1 MVKQKR
7 PIKYFVIFSF
17 LLISLLPIYNFA
29 QYAKKYDFSKLFNLD
44 DVEKYV
50 NYAVYK
56 VFNRSLVEDKV
67 ITGKDG
73 FLFLGNTHN
82 DVLHKTNGTFRPSNK
97 EINIWVDKLKNIQ
110 QWYENKGIKFLVVI
124 APNKHTIYREK
135 LPNWMKYDGKTIT
148 DDIVEYA
155 GNKNVN
161 LLDLRNLFLEEKKKG
176 LVYLKTDTHWNLKGA
191 SLAYDEIIRYLN
203 INLSL
208 GIELPK
214 YSLKEKKRGGGDL
227 ANFLK
232 INPILGSEY
241 EKDYE
246 YILSVDYNVCKG
258 NIDKGNGQLT
268 KCEQMKNPIVSINQ
282 QPQYVINH
290 TIKNNK
296 LLFIC
301 DSFASAP
308 SQLYNATFNTVWKW
322 HFSHI
327 NGRKLAKFVD
337 ENKPDVVIY
346 QLVERSLYNDIIVA
360 PLPKN

>member
-7 PIKYFVIFSF
+7 LIKYFVIFSF

-97 EINIWVDKLKNIQ
+97 EIDVWVDKLKNIQ
-110 QWYENKGIKFLVVI
+110 QWYEKKGIKFLVVI
-124 APNKHTIYREK
+124 APNKHTVYK
-135 LPNWMKYDGKTIT
+135 DALPNWMQYDGKTIT
-148 DDIVEYA
+148 DDIVEHA
-155 GNKNVN
+155 KNKNIN
-161 LLDLRNLFLEEKKKG
+161 LLDLRDLFFKEKKEG
-176 LVYLKTDTHWNLKGA
+176 LFYFKTDTHWNSKGA
-191 SLAYDEIIRYLN
+191 SLAYDETIRYLN
-203 INLSL
+203 VNLGL
-208 GIELPK
+208 NIEPPK

-232 INPILGSEY
+232 INSILGPGY

-246 YILSVDYNVCKG
+246 YVLNVDHNVCKG
-258 NIDKGNGQLT
+258 SIDKGNGQLK
-268 KCEQMKNPIVSINQ
+268 KCQTNYAILSINQ
-282 QPQYVINH
+282 QPRYMINNA
-290 TIKNNK
+290 IKNNK
-296 LLFIC
+296 LLFLC
-301 DSFASAP
+301 DSFESASSP
-308 SQLYNATFNTVWKW
+308 LYNATFNTVWKW
-322 HFSHI
+322 HYAHI